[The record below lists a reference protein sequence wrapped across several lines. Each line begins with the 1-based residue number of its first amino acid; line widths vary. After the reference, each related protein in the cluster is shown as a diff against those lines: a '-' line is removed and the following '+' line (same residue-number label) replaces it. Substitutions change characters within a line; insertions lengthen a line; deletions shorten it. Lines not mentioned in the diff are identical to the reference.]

1 MAIEV
6 RRDGCNDQKSSPAA
20 GRIRG
25 TSGHRGGREG
35 AFRRK
40 AEERTVIILGKWVG
54 LATPS
59 SGRILRV
66 SSESTRYPRN

>member
-25 TSGHRGGREG
+25 TSGHRGAREG

-40 AEERTVIILGKWVG
+40 AEERTVIILGNG
-54 LATPS
+54 L
-59 SGRILRV
+59 V
-66 SSESTRYPRN
+66 SRRPRRGASFG